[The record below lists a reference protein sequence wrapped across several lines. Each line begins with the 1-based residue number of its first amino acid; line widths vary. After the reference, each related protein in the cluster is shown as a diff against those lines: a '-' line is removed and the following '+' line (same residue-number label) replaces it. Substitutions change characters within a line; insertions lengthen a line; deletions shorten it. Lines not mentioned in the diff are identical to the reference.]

1 MPEPRRMMI
10 FADGENLVCRYQA
23 MIKRGFVPQAHIYH
37 EPDVYIWS
45 SNIWLPGEHQIIRA
59 YYYMSAVGDE
69 NKILSI
75 VENIEK
81 LEAKVLL
88 LPNNR
93 QYSHN
98 LYPVVFKKPSKSTKV
113 KVVDIQMIV
122 DILSHVYQNNV
133 DSVCLFSGDGDY
145 KAVIDEVIRKGK
157 QVYIARF
164 SDGFSPILIQLVD
177 QIIDLDPVFFDM
189 NQSAARI

>member
-1 MPEPRRMMI
+1 V
-10 FADGENLVCRYQA
+10 FVCA
-23 MIKRGFVPQAHIYH
+23 TTST
-37 EPDVYIWS
+37 VYEF
-45 SNIWLPGEHQIIRA
+45 LGR
-59 YYYMSAVGDE
+59 DT
-69 NKILSI
+69 
-75 VENIEK
+75 
-81 LEAKVLL
+81 
-88 LPNNR
+88 
-93 QYSHN
+93 
-98 LYPVVFKKPSKSTKV
+98 SKSTKV

>member
-1 MPEPRRMMI
+1 VAR
-10 FADGENLVCRYQA
+10 
-23 MIKRGFVPQAHIYH
+23 HT
-37 EPDVYIWS
+37 
-45 SNIWLPGEHQIIRA
+45 
-59 YYYMSAVGDE
+59 
-69 NKILSI
+69 
-75 VENIEK
+75 
-81 LEAKVLL
+81 
-88 LPNNR
+88 
-93 QYSHN
+93 
-98 LYPVVFKKPSKSTKV
+98 SKSTKV